1 MSIQFFRDCV
11 AKKDAFGV
19 RSIMA
24 DMFERV
30 KGNRGLLEDAIKY
43 AEAHGV
49 NVWEDHN
56 GREATT
62 KWDSLEEEYNFEK
75 MVMVGNFSTIRFA
88 RVLKLYG
95 QLKGR

>member
-24 DMFERV
+24 DMIGRL
-30 KGNRGLLEDAIKY
+30 KGNRGVFEDAIKY

-56 GREATT
+56 GRETTT

-75 MVMVGNFSTIRFA
+75 GSMVGNFSKIRFD

-95 QLKGR
+95 QLK

>member
-1 MSIQFFRDCV
+1 
-11 AKKDAFGV
+11 
-19 RSIMA
+19 MA
-24 DMFERV
+24 DMIGRL
-30 KGNRGLLEDAIKY
+30 KGNRGVFEDAIKY

-62 KWDSLEEEYNFEK
+62 EWDSLEEEYNFEK
-75 MVMVGNFSTIRFA
+75 MTMVGNFSKIRFD

-95 QLKGR
+95 QLKGH